1 MNKTDSKVEKTVN
14 VDQRIRDALKSLGFT
29 DYFVNI
35 YTCLLSQ
42 GELNAH
48 ELSEETGVPYS
59 RIYEVLNE
67 MVDRRMITKIDGRP
81 RTFIGNDPQEMYK
94 ALKKQRDEEFVKS
107 VDQTLD
113 FFQELYGQKTPV
125 KKVEFSLYEGEQVCR
140 DHLRNV
146 INSAARQLF
155 IVLKD
160 FEETYPLIK
169 NNLDFLRTKGV
180 EIRSHCR
187 RTIAE

>member
-1 MNKTDSKVEKTVN
+1 M
-14 VDQRIRDALKSLGFT
+14 
-29 DYFVNI
+29 
-35 YTCLLSQ
+35 
-42 GELNAH
+42 NAH
-48 ELSEETGVPYS
+48 ELSEQTGVPYS

-67 MVDRRMITKIDGRP
+67 MVDRQMITKIDGRP
-81 RTFIGNDPQEMYK
+81 STFIGNDPQEMYK

-180 EIRSHCR
+180 EIRLHCR

>member
-42 GELNAH
+42 GEMNAH
-48 ELSEETGVPYS
+48 ELSEQTGVPYS

-67 MVDRRMITKIDGRP
+67 MVDRQMITKIDGRP
-81 RTFIGNDPQEMYK
+81 STFIGNDPQEMYK

-125 KKVEFSLYEGEQVCR
+125 KKVEFS
-140 DHLRNV
+140 
-146 INSAARQLF
+146 I
-155 IVLKD
+155 
-160 FEETYPLIK
+160 
-169 NNLDFLRTKGV
+169 
-180 EIRSHCR
+180 IRR
-187 RTIAE
+187 RTSLP